1 MRIIEISPQES
12 FKKKNQLEETHTETA
27 IYHKKYNKGV
37 ARFNRHTYL
46 DLKR

>member
-1 MRIIEISPQES
+1 MHITEISPQES
-12 FKKKNQLEETHTETA
+12 FKKKNQLEERHTETA

-37 ARFNRHTYL
+37 ARFNGNTYL

>member
-1 MRIIEISPQES
+1 MHIIEINPQET
-12 FKKKNQLEETHTETA
+12 FKKKNQLEETQTETA

-37 ARFNRHTYL
+37 VRFNGNTYS

>member
-1 MRIIEISPQES
+1 MHIIEISPQES
-12 FKKKNQLEETHTETA
+12 FKKKNQLETQTETA

-37 ARFNRHTYL
+37 VRFNGNTYS

>member
-1 MRIIEISPQES
+1 MHIIEISPQES
-12 FKKKNQLEETHTETA
+12 FKKKNQLEETQTETA

-37 ARFNRHTYL
+37 VRFNGNTYS